1 LKEIESEALS
11 TPAKTQASKLS
22 SDDDAILVDS
32 PVANEKGSIRKKKG
46 KK

>member
-11 TPAKTQASKLS
+11 TSAKPQTSKFS
-22 SDDDAILVDS
+22 SDDDAILVDN
-32 PVANEKGSIRKKKG
+32 PVVNEKGSIRKKKG